1 MSLLYNRI
9 NHVYYRKG
17 GFILSLNLEV
27 KFDQD
32 KEVLVVKPEGDVDIY
47 TSIKFKNEVV
57 SSFEERNVDILI
69 DGSKLE
75 YLDSTGLGALI
86 SLLKMVR
93 ETDNG
98 ITIEN
103 LKPNIRKL
111 FNITELDKLFTIR
124 GEEDD

>member
-1 MSLLYNRI
+1 M
-9 NHVYYRKG
+9 
-17 GFILSLNLEV
+17 SLNLEV

-93 ETDNG
+93 ETDNS

>member
-1 MSLLYNRI
+1 M
-9 NHVYYRKG
+9 
-17 GFILSLNLEV
+17 SLNLEV

-98 ITIEN
+98 IIIEN

>member
-1 MSLLYNRI
+1 
-9 NHVYYRKG
+9 
-17 GFILSLNLEV
+17 LSLNLEV

-93 ETDNG
+93 ETDNS

>member
-1 MSLLYNRI
+1 M
-9 NHVYYRKG
+9 
-17 GFILSLNLEV
+17 SLNLEV

-93 ETDNG
+93 ETDN
-98 ITIEN
+98 
-103 LKPNIRKL
+103 
-111 FNITELDKLFTIR
+111 
-124 GEEDD
+124 

>member
-1 MSLLYNRI
+1 M
-9 NHVYYRKG
+9 
-17 GFILSLNLEV
+17 SLNLEV
-27 KFDQD
+27 NFDQD

-93 ETDNG
+93 ETDNS

>member
-1 MSLLYNRI
+1 M
-9 NHVYYRKG
+9 
-17 GFILSLNLEV
+17 
-27 KFDQD
+27 
-32 KEVLVVKPEGDVDIY
+32 
-47 TSIKFKNEVV
+47 

-93 ETDNG
+93 ETDNS

>member
-1 MSLLYNRI
+1 
-9 NHVYYRKG
+9 
-17 GFILSLNLEV
+17 LSLNLEV